1 MKISTKNLIISA
13 ILLVFVF
20 LLSCSDQIEK
30 KLIGEWSDD
39 RKNETLIF
47 NQDGSSVSIF
57 QVIDNEKKVDK
68 VNQSKWKVDSS
79 KNPIHLDIVYSYK
92 DEESKEDLEDILPC
106 IIRFLS
112 KNKIQI
118 VKPRHRFDFNTGEKP
133 MELPYV
139 RPTGFFEEGDEF
151 SGRRM
156 TLNRQ

>member
-1 MKISTKNLIISA
+1 MKKSTKNPIIST
-13 ILLVFVF
+13 ILLVSIF
-20 LLSCSDQIEK
+20 LLSCSDHIEK
-30 KLIGEWSDD
+30 KLIGEWSDN

-57 QVIDNEKKVDK
+57 QVLDNEKEIDK

-92 DEESKEDLEDILPC
+92 DEESKEELEDILPC

-118 VKPRHRFDFNTGEKP
+118 VKPRLRLDFDTGEKP
-133 MELPYV
+133 MQLPYV

-151 SGRRM
+151 SGPRM
-156 TLNRQ
+156 TLDKQ